1 LKRHE
6 VGLGLVAFVVTA
18 LVAGLALPGE
28 WQVERELIVRGPSST
43 LNETVVDL
51 STWTEWSQ
59 WRSGV
64 EPGLQ
69 IEYPG
74 SMAGVGA
81 VQTWQGGADD
91 SGLLRITEVDAR
103 GGIRFDLE
111 RGSLASR
118 AQLLFEEFGSDTRV
132 VWREEGDLGVGPIS
146 GWRALMLDGL
156 LGPGIERQL
165 AGLYAYTERA
175 H

>member
-1 LKRHE
+1 MSFA
-6 VGLGLVAFVVTA
+6 VSA
-18 LVAGLALPGE
+18 LIAGLALPGE
-28 WQVERELIVRGPSST
+28 WQVERELIVRGHSST

-51 STWTEWSQ
+51 STWVEWSQ

-64 EPGLQ
+64 ESGLE

-81 VQTWQGGADD
+81 VQIWQGGADY
-91 SGLLRITEVDAR
+91 SGLLRITEVDAG

-146 GWRALMLDGL
+146 GWRALMLNGL

-165 AGLYAYTERA
+165 AGLSAYTERA

>member
-1 LKRHE
+1 MQQKVA
-6 VGLGLVAFVVTA
+6 VGLVSFVVTV
-18 LVAGLALPGE
+18 LIAGLALPGE
-28 WQVERELIVRGPSST
+28 WQVERELIVRGPSPP
-43 LNETVVDL
+43 LNEAVIDL
-51 STWTEWSQ
+51 STWSEWSQ

-64 EPGLQ
+64 VNGLQ
-69 IEYPG
+69 LEYPG

-81 VQTWQGGADD
+81 VQTWQGGEIA
-91 SGLLRITEVDAR
+91 SGLLRITEVDAG

-146 GWRALMLDGL
+146 GWRGLMLDGL

-165 AGLYAYTERA
+165 AGLSAYAERA

>member
-1 LKRHE
+1 MQHKVA
-6 VGLGLVAFVVTA
+6 VGLLSFVVTA
-18 LVAGLALPGE
+18 LIAGLVLPGQ
-28 WQVERELIVRGPSST
+28 WQVERELIVRGPSLP
-43 LNETVVDL
+43 LNAAVVDL
-51 STWTEWSQ
+51 SAWAEWSQ
-59 WRSGV
+59 WRTSE
-64 EPGLQ
+64 EPSLR

-74 SMAGVGA
+74 STSGVGA
-81 VQTWQGGADD
+81 VQTWQGGEAG
-91 SGLLRITEVDAR
+91 SGLLRITEVDAG

-118 AQLLFEEFGSDTRV
+118 AQLLFEEVGNDTRV

-165 AGLYAYTERA
+165 AGLSHHAERA